1 MVYPGKWFRASVMA
15 LFACVIPF
23 FSIAASA
30 AENPLLAAFHQFRI
44 SNFAALNAYYRFS
57 VNGDTD
63 TLNEIVAAIN
73 ESNSQIKQVDASAGD
88 ILKDDQIESLNTEF
102 DKYKHLM
109 RQNINDVR
117 KNGYPDLR
125 LVSDMANQAQALSSK
140 SAELYDIVRTN
151 NNVKADERVEAAR
164 AAAVLMAQMMSKYS
178 ARSTS
183 SVSQTFQG
191 ADTEQPLDEQAHQF
205 DEQMSK
211 VTEGHPSGELRA
223 ALSSVASKWAFI
235 RGSYINYNDNNVSFV
250 IDRYSKEILR
260 QLAEAIAMMTGTP
273 VPEQATAQAPNS

>member
-1 MVYPGKWFRASVMA
+1 MA
-15 LFACVIPF
+15 LLACVVPF
-23 FSIAASA
+23 ASMAVYA

-44 SNFAALNAYYRFS
+44 SNFTALNAYYRFS

-73 ESNSQIKQVDASAGD
+73 DANSQIKQVDAVSDD
-88 ILKDDQIESLNTEF
+88 ILKADQIAGLNTEF
-102 DKYKHLM
+102 DKYKDLM

-125 LVSDMANQAQALSSK
+125 LVSDMANQAQALSST

-151 NNVKADERVEAAR
+151 NNVKTDERVEAAR

-191 ADTEQPLDEQAHQF
+191 ADTEQPLDEQAHAF

-211 VTEGHPSGELRA
+211 VTRGNPSGELRA
-223 ALSSVASKWAFI
+223 ALSNVASKWAFI

-250 IDRYSKEILR
+250 IDRYSKEILK
-260 QLAEAIAMMTGTP
+260 QLAEAIALMTDSGAP
-273 VPEQATAQAPNS
+273 QQATAQASGN